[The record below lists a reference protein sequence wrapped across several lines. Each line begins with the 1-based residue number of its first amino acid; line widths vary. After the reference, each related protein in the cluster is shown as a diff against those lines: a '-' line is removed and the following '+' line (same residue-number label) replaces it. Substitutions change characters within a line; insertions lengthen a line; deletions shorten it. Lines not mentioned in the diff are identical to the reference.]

1 MNYRKSLFITLLSV
15 SVLGTATNANVF
27 ADQQSEKPGVTQ
39 PAKSNEKGATTASSS
54 SAKTPAVKAA
64 EPTKQTGKAA
74 QKNVTI
80 TLNPYVVG
88 RSLNITGS
96 YDGTNAVYLRAEVN
110 GQKKALVS
118 SKELASGKINYYV
131 GNLKATDKAEIV
143 LFNKDYQEIGRQQ
156 VTIKEPVKTQ
166 ITLEPYVVGRSLNIT
181 GNYNGTNAVYMRAE
195 VNGQKKGLVSSKGLT
210 SGKISYYVGNLKATD
225 KAEIVLFDKN
235 YQEIGRQQV
244 SFTEPVKT
252 VVTLDKYVVGT
263 STTISGTYN
272 GTNAA
277 YMQAVVNGK
286 KEALVQS
293 KELASGKINY
303 YVGKLNTGDKAEIV
317 LFDKNYQEIG
327 RQQVTIEGPAQVSM
341 TLDKYIIGRS
351 TNVTGTYNGTD
362 AKFIRTEVNGKKE
375 ALVQSKELASGKI
388 NYYVGNLKA
397 GDNVVIVLFNNKYE
411 EIGRQQVTLVEPV
424 PIKFTLDNY
433 VLGDS
438 NSITGTYDGTNAVYM
453 QAEVNGKKEALV
465 KSKELASGKINYY
478 VGELKETD
486 KAEIILFDKNYQ
498 EIGRQQVNIV
508 KPAQVKMTLNN
519 YDIGKSTA
527 ITGTYEGTNAVYMQ
541 AIVNGQA
548 KDLKTSKELEAGKIN
563 YNLSGL
569 KQTDNVQ
576 IVLYNKGHQEIG
588 RQVVPFSVNQVFYFN
603 GVHLGNESSDTRV
616 TLTAKNQH
624 VVIQE
629 VLPAGHTAQVH
640 PGFGSQFYF
649 SIAIKNP
656 QGQWITHLNW
666 SGDYWSGH
674 VVNGSYDVPNGSTV
688 QISHRE
694 ASTRFNTND
703 NSALKNKAGITYTYK
718 MENNRLV
725 LVGVSQDYLA

>member
-1 MNYRKSLFITLLSV
+1 MNYKKSLFITLLSV
-15 SVLGTATNANVF
+15 SVLGATTTTHVF
-27 ADQQSEKPGVTQ
+27 AEQNDKTGVSA
-39 PAKSNEKGATTASSS
+39 PAKPTEKAGASVTAPTAGKATT
-54 SAKTPAVKAA
+54 SAK
-64 EPTKQTGKAA
+64 Q
-74 QKNVTI
+74 NVTI
-80 TLNPYVVG
+80 TLADYVVG
-88 RSLNITGS
+88 RSLYITGTYNNS
-96 YDGTNAVYLRAEVN
+96 NAVYVRAEVN

-156 VTIKEPVKTQ
+156 VRITEPVKTQ
-166 ITLEPYVVGRSLNIT
+166 ITLEPYVIGRSLNIT
-181 GNYNGTNAVYMRAE
+181 GSYNGTNAVYVRAI
-195 VNGQKKGLVSSKGLT
+195 VNGQKKALVSSKKLA

-225 KAEIVLFDKN
+225 KVDIVLYDKN
-235 YQEIGRQQV
+235 YQELGSQQV
-244 SFTEPVKT
+244 TFTEPVKT
-252 VVTLDKYVVGT
+252 VITLDKYVVGT
-263 STTISGTYN
+263 SSTISGTYN
-272 GTNAA
+272 GTNAV

-293 KELASGKINY
+293 KGLATGKISY
-303 YVGKLNTGDKAEIV
+303 YVGNLNTGDKAEII

-327 RQQVTIEGPAQVSM
+327 RQQVEIDGPAQVSM
-341 TLDKYIIGRS
+341 KLDDYTIGRS
-351 TNVTGTYNGTD
+351 TNVTGTYTGTD
-362 AKFIRTEVNGKKE
+362 AKYMQAEVNGQKK
-375 ALVQSKELASGKI
+375 ALVQSKELTSGKI

-397 GDNVVIVLFNNKYE
+397 GDKVDIVLYNKDYQ

-478 VGELKETD
+478 VGELKATD

-603 GVHLGNESSDTRV
+603 GVHLANESSDTRV

-640 PGFGSQFYF
+640 PGFGSEFYF

-666 SGDYWSGH
+666 SGDYWAGH

>member
-1 MNYRKSLFITLLSV
+1 MKMNYKKSLFITLLSV
-15 SVLGTATNANVF
+15 SVLGATTTTHAFAEQNEKTGVSAPAIPTEKANTSGI
-27 ADQQSEKPGVTQ
+27 APTSGKATT
-39 PAKSNEKGATTASSS
+39 PAK
-54 SAKTPAVKAA
+54 
-64 EPTKQTGKAA
+64 Q
-74 QKNVTI
+74 NVTI
-80 TLNPYVVG
+80 TLADYVVG
-88 RSLNITGS
+88 RSLYITGTYNNS
-96 YDGTNAVYLRAEVN
+96 NAVYVRAEVN
-110 GQKKALVS
+110 GQKKTLVS

-131 GNLKATDKAEIV
+131 GNLKANDKAEIV

-195 VNGQKKGLVSSKGLT
+195 VNGQKKGLVSSKELT

-272 GTNAA
+272 GTNAV

-286 KEALVQS
+286 KESLVQSKGLATGKISYYVGKLNTGDQAEIILFDKNYQEIGRQHVEIDGPAQVSMKLDNYTIGRSTNITGTYTGTDAKYIQAEVNGQKKVLVQS

-303 YVGKLNTGDKAEIV
+303 YI
-317 LFDKNYQEIG
+317 
-327 RQQVTIEGPAQVSM
+327 
-341 TLDKYIIGRS
+341 
-351 TNVTGTYNGTD
+351 
-362 AKFIRTEVNGKKE
+362 
-375 ALVQSKELASGKI
+375 
-388 NYYVGNLKA
+388 GNLKA
-397 GDNVVIVLFNNKYE
+397 GDKVDIVLYNKDYL

-508 KPAQVKMTLNN
+508 KPAQVKVSLNN

-541 AIVNGQA
+541 AVVNGEA
-548 KDLKTSKELEAGKIN
+548 KDLQTSKELETGKIN

-576 IVLYNKGHQEIG
+576 LVLYNKGHQEIG
-588 RQVVPFSVNQVFYFN
+588 RQVVPFSVNQIFYISGTTPIGSSSNSRLLISTENQHMTISNNAAIAAGSTVNMN
-603 GVHLGNESSDTRV
+603 GNFGHTKYF
-616 TLTAKNQH
+616 TLTVTGPNGESIYNKVWYGDTSVGRSG
-624 VVIQE
+624 VV
-629 VLPAGHTAQVH
+629 AS
-640 PGFGSQFYF
+640 F
-649 SIAIKNP
+649 N
-656 QGQWITHLNW
+656 
-666 SGDYWSGH
+666 
-674 VVNGSYDVPNGSTV
+674 VPNGSTV
-688 QISHRE
+688 SMYHAE
-694 ASTRFNTND
+694 ASDRFSTND
-703 NSALKNKAGITYTYK
+703 NAALKNKTGKTYTYK

-725 LVGVSQDYLA
+725 LVNVAQS

>member
-1 MNYRKSLFITLLSV
+1 MKMNYRKSLFITLLSV

-327 RQQVTIEGPAQVSM
+327 RQQV
-341 TLDKYIIGRS
+341 
-351 TNVTGTYNGTD
+351 
-362 AKFIRTEVNGKKE
+362 
-375 ALVQSKELASGKI
+375 
-388 NYYVGNLKA
+388 
-397 GDNVVIVLFNNKYE
+397 
-411 EIGRQQVTLVEPV
+411 
-424 PIKFTLDNY
+424 
-433 VLGDS
+433 
-438 NSITGTYDGTNAVYM
+438 
-453 QAEVNGKKEALV
+453 
-465 KSKELASGKINYY
+465 
-478 VGELKETD
+478 
-486 KAEIILFDKNYQ
+486 
-498 EIGRQQVNIV
+498 NIV

-548 KDLKTSKELEAGKIN
+548 KDLQTSKELEAGKIN

-640 PGFGSQFYF
+640 PGFGSELYF

>member
-1 MNYRKSLFITLLSV
+1 MKMNYRKSLFITLLSV

-54 SAKTPAVKAA
+54 SAKTPAVKTA

-286 KEALVQS
+286 KEALV
-293 KELASGKINY
+293 
-303 YVGKLNTGDKAEIV
+303 
-317 LFDKNYQEIG
+317 
-327 RQQVTIEGPAQVSM
+327 
-341 TLDKYIIGRS
+341 
-351 TNVTGTYNGTD
+351 
-362 AKFIRTEVNGKKE
+362 
-375 ALVQSKELASGKI
+375 
-388 NYYVGNLKA
+388 
-397 GDNVVIVLFNNKYE
+397 
-411 EIGRQQVTLVEPV
+411 
-424 PIKFTLDNY
+424 
-433 VLGDS
+433 
-438 NSITGTYDGTNAVYM
+438 
-453 QAEVNGKKEALV
+453 

-666 SGDYWSGH
+666 SGNYWSGH

>member
-1 MNYRKSLFITLLSV
+1 MKMNYRKSLFITLLSV

-277 YMQAVVNGK
+277 YMQAV
-286 KEALVQS
+286 
-293 KELASGKINY
+293 
-303 YVGKLNTGDKAEIV
+303 
-317 LFDKNYQEIG
+317 
-327 RQQVTIEGPAQVSM
+327 
-341 TLDKYIIGRS
+341 
-351 TNVTGTYNGTD
+351 
-362 AKFIRTEVNGKKE
+362 VNGKKE

>member
-1 MNYRKSLFITLLSV
+1 MKMNYRKSLFITLLSV
-15 SVLGTATNANVF
+15 SVLGTATHANVF

-39 PAKSNEKGATTASSS
+39 SAKSNEKGTTTASSS
-54 SAKTPAVKAA
+54 AAKTPAVKAT

-131 GNLKATDKAEIV
+131 GNLTATDKAEIV

-156 VTIKEPVKTQ
+156 VTITEPVKTQ
-166 ITLEPYVVGRSLNIT
+166 ITLDPYVVGRSLNIT
-181 GNYNGTNAVYMRAE
+181 GSYNGTNAVYMRAE
-195 VNGQKKGLVSSKGLT
+195 VNGQKQGLVSSKELA
-210 SGKISYYVGNLKATD
+210 SGRINYYVGKLNTGD
-225 KAEIVLFDKN
+225 QAEIVLFDKN
-235 YQEIGRQQV
+235 YQEIGR
-244 SFTEPVKT
+244 K
-252 VVTLDKYVVGT
+252 
-263 STTISGTYN
+263 
-272 GTNAA
+272 
-277 YMQAVVNGK
+277 
-286 KEALVQS
+286 
-293 KELASGKINY
+293 
-303 YVGKLNTGDKAEIV
+303 
-317 LFDKNYQEIG
+317 
-327 RQQVTIEGPAQVSM
+327 QVTIEGPAQLSM

-362 AKFIRTEVNGKKE
+362 AKFIRAEVNGKKE

-388 NYYVGNLKA
+388 NYFVGNLKA
-397 GDNVVIVLFNNKYE
+397 GNNVVIVLFNNKYE
-411 EIGRQQVTLVEPV
+411 EIGRQQVTLAEPV
-424 PIKFTLDNY
+424 PIRFNLDNY

-453 QAEVNGKKEALV
+453 QAEVNGKKEGLV
-465 KSKELASGKINYY
+465 KSKELASGKIKYY
-478 VGELKETD
+478 VGSLKQND
-486 KAEIILFDKNYQ
+486 KAEIVLFDKNY
-498 EIGRQQVNIV
+498 
-508 KPAQVKMTLNN
+508 
-519 YDIGKSTA
+519 
-527 ITGTYEGTNAVYMQ
+527 
-541 AIVNGQA
+541 
-548 KDLKTSKELEAGKIN
+548 
-563 YNLSGL
+563 
-569 KQTDNVQ
+569 
-576 IVLYNKGHQEIG
+576 QEIG
-588 RQVVPFSVNQVFYFN
+588 RQVVPFSVNQVFYFD

-640 PGFGSQFYF
+640 PGFGSRFYF

-666 SGDYWSGH
+666 SGNYWSSH

>member
-1 MNYRKSLFITLLSV
+1 MKMNYKKSLFITLLSV
-15 SVLGTATNANVF
+15 SVLGATTTTHAFAEQNEKTGVSAPAIPTEKAGASVTTPTAGKAT
-27 ADQQSEKPGVTQ
+27 T
-39 PAKSNEKGATTASSS
+39 PAK
-54 SAKTPAVKAA
+54 
-64 EPTKQTGKAA
+64 Q
-74 QKNVTI
+74 NVSI
-80 TLNPYVVG
+80 TLSDYVVG
-88 RSLNITGS
+88 RSLYITGT
-96 YDGTNAVYLRAEVN
+96 YNNTNAVYVRAEVN
-110 GQKKALVS
+110 GQKKTLVS
-118 SKELASGKINYYV
+118 SRELASGKINYYV
-131 GNLKATDKAEIV
+131 GNLKANDKAEIV

-195 VNGQKKGLVSSKGLT
+195 VNGQKKGLVSSKGLA
-210 SGKISYYVGNLKATD
+210 SGKISYYVGNLKAT
-225 KAEIVLFDKN
+225 
-235 YQEIGRQQV
+235 
-244 SFTEPVKT
+244 
-252 VVTLDKYVVGT
+252 
-263 STTISGTYN
+263 
-272 GTNAA
+272 
-277 YMQAVVNGK
+277 
-286 KEALVQS
+286 
-293 KELASGKINY
+293 
-303 YVGKLNTGDKAEIV
+303 DKAEIV

-438 NSITGTYDGTNAVYM
+438 NSIIGTYDGTNAVYM

-508 KPAQVKMTLNN
+508 KPAQVKVSLNN

-541 AIVNGQA
+541 AVVNGEA
-548 KDLKTSKELEAGKIN
+548 KDLQTSKELETGKIN

-569 KQTDNVQ
+569 KQTDDVQ
-576 IVLYNKGHQEIG
+576 LVLYNKGHQEIG
-588 RQVVPFSVNQVFYFN
+588 RQVVPFSVNQVFYIS
-603 GVHLGNESSDTRV
+603 GSLIGGGNENRLLISTE
-616 TLTAKNQH
+616 NQH
-624 VVIQE
+624 MTITNN
-629 VLPAGHTAQVH
+629 AGAR
-640 PGFGSQFYF
+640 PGTGAAMNSNFGHSPYF
-649 SIAIKNP
+649 TLKVTGPNGDTIYNNTWYGDTGIP
-656 QGQWITHLNW
+656 T
-666 SGDYWSGH
+666 SGVAASF
-674 VVNGSYDVPNGSTV
+674 NVPNGSTV
-688 QISHRE
+688 SVYHAEGAGR
-694 ASTRFNTND
+694 RFSTND
-703 NSALKNKAGITYTYK
+703 NAALKNKTGNTYTYK

-725 LVGVSQDYLA
+725 LVNVAQS